1 MEADVFRIVQECLT
15 NIHRHSGNG
24 IAKVR
29 VSRSDTDL
37 RVEVEDQGKGISPAK
52 TVGKGTGWQGGIRG
66 MRERIRQLGG
76 DLEIGPQRVGGGMTV
91 VARMP
96 MSGSS
101 WSRPSK
107 ERQYRRYGWMSRDAI
122 ETTCSPNRRS
132 GATRAW
138 LNDPVFN
145 KRK

>member
-1 MEADVFRIVQECLT
+1 METAIFRVVQECLA
-15 NIHRHSGNG
+15 NIHRRSGSA

-37 RVEVEDQGKGISPAK
+37 RVEVQDQGKGDIASE
-52 TVGKGTGWQGGIRG
+52 TVGNGTGWQGGIRG

-76 DLEIGPQRVGGGMTV
+76 GLEIGPQRVGGGMTV

-96 MSGSS
+96 IAGSS